1 MYAQLG
7 GVIMIIMG
15 TIAFIQAGRYPFGGL
30 STVRPA
36 AVLVLSVGAAV
47 CLLAA
52 YGCARALLGHH
63 SVSIPVS
70 DTLNDFQVI
79 FMFLPSSHLHY

>member
-1 MYAQLG
+1 M
-7 GVIMIIMG
+7 VIMG
-15 TIAFIQAGRYPFGGL
+15 TIAFIQAGSYPFGGL

-52 YGCARALLGHH
+52 FGCARALRGYL
-63 SVSIPVS
+63 SIPIAVS
-70 DTLNDFQVI
+70 GLIISLFRFINHFWV
-79 FMFLPSSHLHY
+79 